1 MLPDARVL
9 ARWDQDLHFGRVL
22 IQCIIDF
29 TFVVGAIRSTRKQG
43 LFDLGQQLF
52 HNRII
57 ADVIPCQ
64 GGCQNLTRVR
74 IAANMQFALG
84 TML

>member
-1 MLPDARVL
+1 MLPDVRVL
-9 ARWDQDLHFGRVL
+9 ARRDQDLHFGRVL
-22 IQCIIDF
+22 IQCLIDF
-29 TFVVGAIRSTRKQG
+29 TLVVGTIRGTRKQG
-43 LFDLGQQLF
+43 LFDLRQHLF

-74 IAANMQFALG
+74 IAAKMQFAPG